1 MFRKDDWHKW
11 HIIPGYK
18 RRLIFECALA
28 LAFARLA
35 VWTLPFRTVSR
46 LYGLRED
53 GTPAQNSKNDC
64 TDITWALRGV
74 ARRAPWKSTCL
85 VQALAGAA
93 MLKQRDIPV
102 SLVLGVKKQ
111 GAGQEMLAA
120 HAWLLSGTRCIT
132 GGECRDHYTPIAT
145 FRA

>member
-11 HIIPGYK
+11 HIIPGNK
-18 RRLIFECALA
+18 RRLIFECTLALA
-28 LAFARLA
+28 LARLA
-35 VWTLPFRTVSR
+35 VWTLPFRTISW

-53 GTPAQNSKNDC
+53 RTPAQHGKNDC
-64 TDITWALRGV
+64 TDIAWALRAV
-74 ARRAPWKSTCL
+74 AARAPWKSTCL

-93 MLKQRDIPV
+93 MLKQRAIPV

-111 GAGQEMLAA
+111 GAGREMLAA
-120 HAWLLSGTRCIT
+120 HAWLLSGTRCIL
-132 GGECRDHYTPIAT
+132 GGEGREHYTAIAT

>member
-35 VWTLPFRTVSR
+35 VWTLPFRAISR
-46 LYGLRED
+46 LYGLRE
-53 GTPAQNSKNDC
+53 GETPAQNSKSDC
-64 TDITWALRGV
+64 TDITWALRSV
-74 ARRAPWKSTCL
+74 AARAPWKSTCL

-93 MLKQRDIPV
+93 VLKQREIPV

-111 GAGQEMLAA
+111 GAGAEMLAA
-120 HAWLLSGTRCIT
+120 HAWLVSGTRCVI
-132 GGECRDHYTPIAT
+132 GGESRDDYTPIAT